1 MLRNYASLLAS
12 EKLSNP
18 TAWLKFGLF
27 SVGLGQSFA
36 FVLVPPLARDL
47 GLSVIETST
56 IFSISAIAW
65 AITSASWGRASD
77 QYGRRNIAVIGLI
90 GYSISIIALIT
101 PLFLVEKNVLDLAY
115 LLPLLI
121 LGRLINGLI
130 GSATRPA
137 AFAYMA
143 DITDRSKRTKK
154 FARLESSFLV
164 GTIMGPLIGGFLFL
178 YSQTLP
184 FYVFSLCGGISA
196 IGIFVS
202 FPKDIAQRKT
212 ERSASKLSYKDSSI
226 WPFLLI
232 AAMFSLCQASLLQSI
247 GFFVT
252 DVFSDEKDL
261 PLVISLT
268 FVVLSIS
275 TVVSQYVFTD
285 LKPITN
291 NKLLIYG
298 TFLVTISYLLAAS
311 SSSIAMFYLSMMIN
325 GFGAGMFRPA
335 NASALSI
342 AQTPDDQGTAAGYL
356 GSVMPI
362 GHVLTPLIAMPIYQL
377 GPEYLYFFSS
387 FLCFTSLLFI
397 IGHPILRHNEQTSFT
412 SS

>member
-1 MLRNYASLLAS
+1 MNS
-12 EKLSNP
+12 P

-47 GLSVIETST
+47 GLSVIETSS

-77 QYGRRNIAVIGLI
+77 KYGRRNIAMIGLI

-101 PLFLVEKNVLDLAY
+101 PLFLVEKNILDFVY
-115 LLPLLI
+115 LLPLLV

-143 DITDRSKRTKK
+143 DISDRSKRTKK

-164 GTIMGPLIGGFLFL
+164 GTIMGPMIGGFLFL
-178 YSQTLP
+178 YSKTLP
-184 FYVFSLCGGISA
+184 FYIFALCGGIAA
-196 IGIFVS
+196 IGILIT
-202 FPKDIAQRKT
+202 FPKNIEQKSSNT
-212 ERSASKLSYKDSSI
+212 IKSNLSFRDSSI
-226 WPFLLI
+226 WPFLAVASL
-232 AAMFSLCQASLLQSI
+232 FSLCQASLLQSI

-252 DVFSDEKDL
+252 DTFFYEKDL

-275 TVVSQYVFTD
+275 TVVSQYIFTD

-298 TFLVTISYLLAAS
+298 SFLLCISYIQAALS
-311 SSSIAMFYLSMMIN
+311 TSVALFYLAMMIN
-325 GFGAGMFRPA
+325 GLGSGMVRPA
-335 NASALSI
+335 NASALSL
-342 AQTPDDQGTAAGYL
+342 AQTPDNQGTAAGFL

-362 GHVLTPLIAMPIYQL
+362 GHILTPLVAMPIYQFD
-377 GPEYLYFFSS
+377 PTYLYFFSAV
-387 FLCFTSLLFI
+387 LCFIALLFI
-397 IGHPILRHNEQTSFT
+397 IAHPLLRYHEQTSIT
-412 SS
+412 IS

>member
-1 MLRNYASLLAS
+1 
-12 EKLSNP
+12 
-18 TAWLKFGLF
+18 
-27 SVGLGQSFA
+27 
-36 FVLVPPLARDL
+36 VPPLARDL

-212 ERSASKLSYKDSSI
+212 ERSTSKLSYKDSSI

-387 FLCFTSLLFI
+387 FLCFASLLFI